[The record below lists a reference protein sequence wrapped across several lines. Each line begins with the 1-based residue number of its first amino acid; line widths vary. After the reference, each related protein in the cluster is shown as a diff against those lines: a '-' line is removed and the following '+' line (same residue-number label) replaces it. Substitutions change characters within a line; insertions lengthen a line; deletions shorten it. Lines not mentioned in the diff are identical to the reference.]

1 MELPRQIIFCV
12 ETQDTSGSDCIYIN
26 EILKYYCWVQIKKY
40 GIKIHYIA
48 MGGKHNY
55 KSKKVTREIDTRLR
69 LAPKST
75 RIIYVFDKDES
86 CINPIDQRFI
96 KDVTEYCALK
106 KFDLVWFAKNIET
119 VMLGHNSSNKS
130 KDASEFRKK
139 QLISQVET
147 KLLKNPNPQSKK
159 GSNILC
165 VLKSILG
172 LTKKSEK

>member
-26 EILKYYCWVQIKKY
+26 EILNYYYWAQIKKY
-40 GIKIHYIA
+40 GIKIHYIS

-55 KSKKVTREIDTRLR
+55 KSKNVTSDINTKLR

-96 KDVTEYCALK
+96 KDVTKYCALK

-119 VMLGHNSSNKS
+119 VS
-130 KDASEFRKK
+130 
-139 QLISQVET
+139 
-147 KLLKNPNPQSKK
+147 
-159 GSNILC
+159 
-165 VLKSILG
+165 
-172 LTKKSEK
+172 